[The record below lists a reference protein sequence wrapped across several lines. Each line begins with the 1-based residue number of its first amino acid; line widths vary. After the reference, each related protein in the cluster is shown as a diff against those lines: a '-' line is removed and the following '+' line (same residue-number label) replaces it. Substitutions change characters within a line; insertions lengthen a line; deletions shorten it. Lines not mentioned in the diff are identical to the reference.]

1 MPSPVLTIFVCKVT
15 DKNVF
20 FKSKLFNFVFVD
32 LRAIQY
38 QKNSEILKKYL
49 PEQSVALIAQWIIEF
64 DFKLKIKRQ
73 RSTRLGD
80 YTSPHNGRNHTITVN
95 HNLNK
100 FSFLITLVHEVA
112 HLVTYN
118 VYKNSVAPHGKEW
131 KENFQKLMQPFLTT
145 DIFPLEIFAALR
157 NYMKNPA
164 ATSCT
169 DISLLRVLKVH
180 DGDSDT
186 LFLERI
192 PNNSLFLYNGSKIFK
207 KGETIRKRIKCVE
220 IKSGTVYLF
229 NPLTEVHL
237 FDSAIAQ

>member
-1 MPSPVLTIFVCKVT
+1 M
-15 DKNVF
+15 
-20 FKSKLFNFVFVD
+20 D
-32 LRAIQY
+32 LRAVQY

-49 PEQSVALIAQWIIEF
+49 PEESVDIIAQWIVEL
-64 DFKLKIKRQ
+64 DFKLKIKRE

-80 YTSPHNGRNHTITVN
+80 YTSPHNGLNHTITIN

-118 VYKNSVAPHGKEW
+118 EHKNMVSPHGKEW
-131 KENFQKLMQPFLTT
+131 KQNFQKLMQPFLTP
-145 DIFPLEIFAALR
+145 DIFPLEIFSALR
-157 NYMKNPA
+157 SYMQNPA

-169 DISLLRVLKVH
+169 DTKLLRVLKLH
-180 DGDSDT
+180 DEESDL

-192 PNNSLFLYNGSKIFK
+192 PANTLFLYNGSKIFK
-207 KGETIRKRIKCVE
+207 KGEKVRKRIKCVE

-229 NPLTEVHL
+229 NPLTEVQI
-237 FDSAIAQ
+237 FDSSNA